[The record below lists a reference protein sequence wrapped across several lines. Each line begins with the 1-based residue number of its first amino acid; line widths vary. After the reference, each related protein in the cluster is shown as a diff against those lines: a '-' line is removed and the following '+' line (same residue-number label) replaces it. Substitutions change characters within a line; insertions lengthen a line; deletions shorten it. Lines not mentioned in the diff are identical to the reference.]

1 MKLLILDTNDPYYNL
16 AVEEYIFENAQEETF
31 ILWQNKPCVVIGKNQ
46 NVFAEINLDFTKEQ
60 NIKIVRR
67 ITGGGAVYHDLG
79 NLNFSYIS
87 PTHCGGIDFAKYTH
101 PILCALKSMSL
112 DAELSGRNDILID
125 GKKVSGNAQFS
136 KNGRVLHHGTILF
149 NSDLSVL
156 SSALHVDPEKIKSKA
171 IKSVKSR
178 VANIKELLCTDLSV
192 IEFRDIIAKHI
203 EKEFDADRI
212 DAPSSLEID
221 KIYERNASS
230 DWIFP
235 NRELLSKYTLNF
247 KKRFDFGSIEFC
259 FSMRNELVESLRIY
273 GDFFEINPVF
283 GLEESFSGK
292 TISEIKIG
300 YKNFKIENYI
310 HGMDSE
316 DLNILLQNEV
326 LPANN
331 I

>member
-1 MKLLILDTNDPYYNL
+1 MDSKKPPFKITNSILDKITEIAELVGQVTVTSGLNTNPMLRRTNRIRTIYSSL
-16 AVEEYIFENAQEETF
+16 AI
-31 ILWQNKPCVVIGKNQ
+31 
-46 NVFAEINLDFTKEQ
+46 EQ
-60 NIKIVRR
+60 NTLSLEQVTAVLNGKR
-67 ITGGGAVYHDLG
+67 IIAPPKDITEVKNAYEIYEVMDSLNPYSVDDL
-79 NLNFSYIS
+79 
-87 PTHCGGIDFAKYTH
+87 
-101 PILCALKSMSL
+101 LKAHEIMTKSL
-112 DAELSGRNDILID
+112 VDESGRFR
-125 GKKVSGNAQFS
+125 SGS
-136 KNGRVLHHGTILF
+136 VGVVDKNGRVLHHGTILF
-149 NSDLSVL
+149 DSDVSVL

-212 DAPSSLEID
+212 EAPSSLEID

-235 NRELLSKYTLNF
+235 NRDLLSKYTLNF
-247 KKRFDFGSIEFC
+247 KKRFDFGIIEFC

-300 YKNFKIENYI
+300 YKNFKIEN
-310 HGMDSE
+310 
-316 DLNILLQNEV
+316 
-326 LPANN
+326 
-331 I
+331 